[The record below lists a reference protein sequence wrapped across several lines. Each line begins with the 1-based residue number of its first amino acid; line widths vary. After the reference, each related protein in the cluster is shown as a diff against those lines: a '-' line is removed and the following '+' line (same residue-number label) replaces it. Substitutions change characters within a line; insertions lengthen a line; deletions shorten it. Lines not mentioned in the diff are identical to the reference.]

1 MVKVFANDKSGQD
14 LVVLGK
20 VKMDLR
26 NGKVVESDFAANII
40 LQGDKIDSMQIY
52 AVSGN
57 KRAQPDMKRHILVDN
72 LLISC
77 RTDWTLSML

>member
-14 LVVLGK
+14 LVALGK

-26 NGKVVESDFAANII
+26 NGKVVKSDWVANII

-57 KRAQPDMKRHILVDN
+57 KRAQPDMKRDILMDD

-77 RTDWTLSML
+77 RTDWILSML